1 MDVYPGRQLA
11 LGVIQNHDFNPG
23 VAANGL
29 FWTTAHTSE
38 AGDVDPTAG
47 TATYTATDL
56 PIGDYNHVAV
66 GIANGPHRPAKMS
79 FTITWSPGA
88 DPKHVHAHDTTNG
101 FGGDFT
107 QGIATISWSAT
118 EDGFTF
124 TSTPGETSKTEI
136 AYVGTEQNGR
146 FFKP

>member
-1 MDVYPGRQLA
+1 MDIYPGRQLVP
-11 LGVIQNHDFNPG
+11 GVIQNHDFNPG
-23 VAANGL
+23 VAANGV

-38 AGDVDPTAG
+38 AGDVDPAAA
-47 TATYTATDL
+47 TATYTATNL
-56 PIGDYNHVAV
+56 AISDYTNVVV
-66 GIANGPHRPAKMS
+66 GGMDGPHHPAKVS
-79 FTITWSPGA
+79 FTITWSPGPA
-88 DPKHVHAHDTTNG
+88 PRHIHAHDITNG

-107 QGIATISWSAT
+107 QGIATASWSAT

-124 TSTPGETSKTEI
+124 TSTPNEIPKTEI